1 MFLGLNLK
9 ELLPTIVAM
18 TGVLALMWFAL
29 WLATRAI
36 RRMAL
41 RLEEEDREHLEEIE
55 RWAQQ
60 LTRFVR
66 RSIEVVAGVAAVLIL
81 LRGLGLR
88 GIRRLEWEQVADWWL
103 GPGLRILLVLGGA
116 FVLSRLLH
124 LLLARLPLFVAP
136 REGPLAEVLEREKR
150 ANTLT
155 RTLRMLTT
163 VVVMS
168 VAVLI
173 VLRELGVDITPIL
186 TGAGIAGLAVGFGA
200 QNLVRDIIS
209 GFFLIMENQVRV
221 GDVAI
226 INGKGGLVEALRL
239 RTIQLRGLD
248 GTVHVFPNGAITEV
262 SNLTKDFSYYVI
274 DVGVAYKEN
283 VDRVMEVLRAVGDE
297 LQRDAAYAERILAPL
312 EILGVDSFADSAV
325 VIRIRIKTIPLQQ
338 WNVGRELRR
347 RIKNT
352 FDAQGIEI
360 PYPHLSVYFGEASKP
375 FAVQVAEEVGKRPHA
390 PAAPP
395 PKPTGN

>member
-18 TGVLALMWFAL
+18 TGVLALMWLAL

-41 RLEEEDREHLEEIE
+41 RLEEDDREHLEEIE

-66 RSIEVVAGVAAVLIL
+66 RSIEAVAGVAAVLIL

>member
-1 MFLGLNLK
+1 MVFGINVK
-9 ELLPTIVAM
+9 ELLPTVVAIV
-18 TGVLALMWFAL
+18 GVFALMWVAL

-36 RRMAL
+36 RRLAL
-41 RLEEEDREHLEEIE
+41 RLEEEDREHIEEIE
-55 RWAQQ
+55 SWAKQ
-60 LTRFVR
+60 LTQFVR
-66 RSIEVVAGVAAVLIL
+66 RSIEAVAGVAALFIL
-81 LRGLGLR
+81 LRSLGLR
-88 GIRRLEWEQVADWWL
+88 GIRRLEWEQVAEWWL

-116 FVLSRLLH
+116 FVLSRVLH
-124 LLLARLPLFVAP
+124 LLLARLPLSVIP

-150 ANTLT
+150 ANTVT

-163 VVVMS
+163 AVVMS

-200 QNLVRDIIS
+200 QNLVRDIIA
-209 GFFLIMENQVRV
+209 GFFLILENQVRV

-226 INGKGGLVEALRL
+226 INGKGGLVEAIRL
-239 RTIQLRGLD
+239 RTIQLRGQD
-248 GTVHVFPNGAITEV
+248 GTVHVIPNGTISEL

-283 VDRVMEVLRAVGDE
+283 VDRVMEVLRKVGGE
-297 LQRDAAYAERILAPL
+297 LQQDPAYAERILAPL
-312 EILGVDSFADSAV
+312 EVLGVDSFADSAV
-325 VIRIRIKTIPLQQ
+325 VIRIRIKTVPLQQ

-360 PYPHLSVYFGEASKP
+360 PYPHLSLYFGEASKP
-375 FAVQVAEEVGKRPHA
+375 FAVQVAEELARRPGGQ
-390 PAAPP
+390 
-395 PKPTGN
+395 TGPSSKATES

>member
-1 MFLGLNLK
+1 MVFGLNVK
-9 ELLPTIVAM
+9 ELLPTLVAIV
-18 TGVLALMWFAL
+18 GVLVLMWVAL

-41 RLEEEDREHLEEIE
+41 RLEEEDREHIEEIE
-55 RWAQQ
+55 RWAKQ
-60 LTRFVR
+60 LTQFVR
-66 RSIEVVAGVAAVLIL
+66 RSIEAVAGVVALFIL
-81 LRGLGLR
+81 LRSLGLR

-116 FVLSRLLH
+116 FVLSRVLH
-124 LLLARLPLFVAP
+124 LLLARLPLFVVP

-150 ANTLT
+150 ANTIT

-200 QNLVRDIIS
+200 QNLVRDIIA
-209 GFFLIMENQVRV
+209 GFFLILENQVRV

-226 INGKGGLVEALRL
+226 INGKGGLVEAIRL
-239 RTIQLRGLD
+239 RTIQLRGQD
-248 GTVHVFPNGAITEV
+248 GTVHVIPNGAISEL

-274 DVGVAYKEN
+274 DMGVAYKED
-283 VDRVMEVLRAVGDE
+283 VDRVMGVLREVGAE
-297 LQRDAAYAERILAPL
+297 LQQDPAYAERILAPL
-312 EILGVDSFADSAV
+312 EILGVDAFADSAV
-325 VIRIRIKTIPLQQ
+325 VIRVRIKTVPLQQ

-347 RIKNT
+347 RIKKA

-360 PYPHLSVYFGEASKP
+360 PYPHLSLYFGEASKP
-375 FAVQVAEEVGKRPHA
+375 FAVQVAEELARRPGGR
-390 PAAPP
+390 
-395 PKPTGN
+395 TGPSSKATES

>member
-1 MFLGLNLK
+1 MFLGINVR
-9 ELLPTIVAM
+9 ELLPTSVAIV
-18 TGVLALMWFAL
+18 GVLALMWVAL

-36 RRMAL
+36 RRMAQ
-41 RLEEEDREHLEEIE
+41 RLEEEDREHMEEIE
-55 RWAQQ
+55 RWARQ

-66 RSIEVVAGVAAVLIL
+66 RSIEAVAGVAALFIL

-116 FVLSRLLH
+116 FVLSRILH
-124 LLLARLPLFVAP
+124 LLLARLPLFVVP

-150 ANTLT
+150 ANTIT

-163 VVVMS
+163 AVVMS

-173 VLRELGVDITPIL
+173 VIRELGVDITPIL

-248 GTVHVFPNGAITEV
+248 GTVHVFPNGAISEL

-283 VDRVMEVLRAVGDE
+283 VDRVMGVLRQIGEE
-297 LQRDAAYAERILAPL
+297 LQREPAYAERILAPL

-325 VIRIRIKTIPLQQ
+325 VIRIRIKTLPLQQ

-360 PYPHLSVYFGEASKP
+360 PYPHLSLYFGEASKP
-375 FAVQVAEEVGKRPHA
+375 FAVQVAEELGKRPGG
-390 PAAPP
+390 PSGPP
-395 PKPTGN
+395 SKPSGN

>member
-1 MFLGLNLK
+1 MVFGINVK
-9 ELLPTIVAM
+9 ELLPTVVAIV
-18 TGVLALMWFAL
+18 GVFALMWVAL

-36 RRMAL
+36 RRLAL
-41 RLEEEDREHLEEIE
+41 RLEEEDREHIEEIE
-55 RWAQQ
+55 SWAKQ
-60 LTRFVR
+60 LTQFVR
-66 RSIEVVAGVAAVLIL
+66 RSIEAVAGVAALFIL
-81 LRGLGLR
+81 LRSLGLR
-88 GIRRLEWEQVADWWL
+88 GIRRLEWEQVAEWWL

-116 FVLSRLLH
+116 FVLSRVLH
-124 LLLARLPLFVAP
+124 LLLARLPLFVIP

-150 ANTLT
+150 ANTVT

-163 VVVMS
+163 AVVMS

-200 QNLVRDIIS
+200 QNLVRDIIA
-209 GFFLIMENQVRV
+209 GFFLILENQVRV

-226 INGKGGLVEALRL
+226 INSKGGLVEAIRL
-239 RTIQLRGLD
+239 RTIQLRGQD
-248 GTVHVFPNGAITEV
+248 GTVHVIPNGTISEL

-283 VDRVMEVLRAVGDE
+283 VDRVMEVLRKVGGE
-297 LQRDAAYAERILAPL
+297 LQQDPAYAERILAPL
-312 EILGVDSFADSAV
+312 EVLGVDSFADSAV
-325 VIRIRIKTIPLQQ
+325 VIRIRIKTVPLQQ

-360 PYPHLSVYFGEASKP
+360 PYPHLSLYFGEASKP
-375 FAVQVAEEVGKRPHA
+375 FAVQVAEELARRPGGQ
-390 PAAPP
+390 
-395 PKPTGN
+395 TGPSSKATES